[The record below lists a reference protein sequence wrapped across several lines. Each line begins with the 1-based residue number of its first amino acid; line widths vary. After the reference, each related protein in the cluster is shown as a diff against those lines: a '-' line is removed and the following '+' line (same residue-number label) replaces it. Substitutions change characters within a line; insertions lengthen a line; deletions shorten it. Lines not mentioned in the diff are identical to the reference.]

1 MMDRF
6 STNVCGVWGGG
17 LKRAL
22 HGAAAHL
29 LVDGSSKFGMEDGWA
44 ARTRGDTLRL
54 PQTAKAPELGTVEQC
69 RWLAKIAASD
79 LRQKGWPVLW
89 KHELSMPW
97 EQNKILVSHRPTSND
112 FSSITAFRF
121 NSVP

>member
-1 MMDRF
+1 M
-6 STNVCGVWGGG
+6 
-17 LKRAL
+17 KRAVR
-22 HGAAAHL
+22 GAATHL
-29 LVDGSSKFGMEDGWA
+29 LGDASSKFGMEDRWA
-44 ARTRGDTLRL
+44 ALTRGDTLRL

-69 RWLAKIAASD
+69 RWLAKIAASG

-97 EQNKILVSHRPTSND
+97 EQNKILSVTDRATSND